1 MTSFLAMVK
10 GFLKMTVRNRT
21 ALFWNLIF
29 PVIFIL
35 VFGTVFNES
44 GFSSKVGIAG
54 APSDF
59 HSEVVQAMDSTD
71 VFEVTTDETVDQ
83 QLDKLKNG
91 DRDAVIVFGD
101 APANGGFPTVQ
112 LYYDE
117 AAGPNSQISVSAIQQ
132 TLNHV
137 AQGPSPVTIE
147 AQPVQTL
154 DISYMDFLL
163 PGILAMSIM
172 NSGVIG
178 LSTSFVTYRER
189 GILRRIK
196 ITPFPLTS
204 FISARVISQL
214 IIAVPQALILYL
226 ISNVF
231 FGVDIQGSIL
241 LVILSIFIGS
251 LAFLAMGFAV
261 SSIAPNVET
270 AASYSNLITFPMLF
284 LSGVFF
290 DVDSAPGWLKPITKV
305 LPLRYLVDALREVMT
320 RGKGLDAIWMD
331 WVILGVTA
339 LISVAIAVR
348 FFRWDSKTV

>member
-1 MTSFLAMVK
+1 MTGFLAMVK

-35 VFGTVFNES
+35 VFGTVFNDTD
-44 GFSSKVGIAG
+44 FSANVGLAG
-54 APSDF
+54 AS
-59 HSEVVQAMDSTD
+59 SEYHTEVAQAMDQSEVFDTSTD
-71 VFEVTTDETVDQ
+71 LTAEQ
-83 QLDKLKNG
+83 QLDKLKDG
-91 DRDAVIVFGD
+91 DRDVVLVFGEE
-101 APANGGFPTVQ
+101 PARGGFPTVQ

-117 AAGPNSQISVSAIQQ
+117 AAGPNAQISISAITQL
-132 TLNHV
+132 LNSV

-147 AQPVQTL
+147 AQPVETL

-178 LSTSFVTYRER
+178 LSTSFVTFRER

-196 ITPFPLTS
+196 ITPFPLPS
-204 FISARVISQL
+204 FVSARVISQL

-226 ISNVF
+226 ISHFF
-231 FGVDIQGSIL
+231 FGVDIQGNIL

-251 LAFLAMGFAV
+251 LAFLAIGFAV

-348 FFRWDSKTV
+348 FFRWDAKSV

>member
-1 MTSFLAMVK
+1 MTGFRSMTI

-29 PVIFIL
+29 PIIFIF
-35 VFGTVFNES
+35 VFGTVFDAS
-44 GFSSKVGIAG
+44 DFSAKVGLAG

-59 HSEVVQAMDSTD
+59 HTAVAQAMQNSDIFHVSS
-71 VFEVTTDETVDQ
+71 DETVDQ
-83 QLDKLKNG
+83 QLVQLKDG
-91 DRDAVIVFGD
+91 DRDVVLVFGD
-101 APANGGFPTVQ
+101 EPAGGGFPTVQ

-117 AAGPNSQISVSAIQQ
+117 AAGPNAHVSVSAIQQ
-132 TLNHV
+132 LLNSV

-154 DISYMDFLL
+154 NISYMDFLL
-163 PGILAMSIM
+163 PGIIAMSIM

-178 LSTSFVTYRER
+178 LSTTFVTFRER

-196 ITPFPLTS
+196 VTPFPLPS
-204 FISARVISQL
+204 FITARVISQL
-214 IIAVPQALILYL
+214 IVAVPQALILYL
-226 ISNVF
+226 IAHLL
-231 FGVDIQGSIL
+231 FGVDIQGNIL
-241 LVILSIFIGS
+241 LVLLSIFIGS

-284 LSGVFF
+284 FAGVFF
-290 DVDSAPGWLKPITKV
+290 SVDQAPAWLQPIMKV
-305 LPLRYLVDALREVMT
+305 LPLRYLVDALREVMM
-320 RGKGLDAIWMD
+320 RGKGLSAIWMD
-331 WVILGVTA
+331 WVILGLTM
-339 LISVAIAVR
+339 LISVLIAVR

>member
-1 MTSFLAMVK
+1 MIVA
-10 GFLKMTVRNRT
+10 FLKMTVRNRT

-35 VFGTVFNES
+35 VFGTVFNNDQ
-44 GFSSKVGIAG
+44 FSSDVGLAG
-54 APSDF
+54 APSEY
-59 HSEVVQAMDSTD
+59 HTEVAHALESSD
-71 VFEVTTDETVDQ
+71 VFDVTTSEDPQQELDE
-83 QLDKLKNG
+83 LKDGN
-91 DRDAVIVFGD
+91 RDVVLVFGEE
-101 APANGGFPTVQ
+101 PTGGGFPTVQ

-117 AAGPNSQISVSAIQQ
+117 AAGPNAQISINAISQVL
-132 TLNHV
+132 TSV

-147 AQPVQTL
+147 AQPVETL

-196 ITPFPLTS
+196 ITPFPLPS
-204 FISARVISQL
+204 FVSARVISQL

-226 ISNVF
+226 ISHF
-231 FGVDIQGSIL
+231 LFDVDIQGSIL
-241 LVILSIFIGS
+241 LVIISIFIGS
-251 LAFLAMGFAV
+251 LAFLAIGFAV

-290 DVDSAPGWLKPITKV
+290 DVDSAPSWLAPITKV

-331 WVILGVTA
+331 WVILLVTM
-339 LISVAIAVR
+339 LISVLIAVR
-348 FFRWDSKTV
+348 FFRWDARSV

>member
-1 MTSFLAMVK
+1 MTGFRSMTI

-29 PVIFIL
+29 PIIFIFI
-35 VFGTVFNES
+35 FGTVFDAS
-44 GFSSKVGIAG
+44 DFSAKVGLAG

-59 HSEVVQAMDSTD
+59 HTAVAQAMQNSDIFHVSS
-71 VFEVTTDETVDQ
+71 DETVDQ
-83 QLDKLKNG
+83 QLAQLKDG
-91 DRDAVIVFGD
+91 DRDVVLVFGD
-101 APANGGFPTVQ
+101 EPAGGGFPTVQ

-117 AAGPNSQISVSAIQQ
+117 AAGPNAHVSVSAIQQ
-132 TLNHV
+132 LLNSV

-154 DISYMDFLL
+154 NISYMDFLL
-163 PGILAMSIM
+163 PGIIAMSIM

-178 LSTSFVTYRER
+178 LSTTFVTFRER

-196 ITPFPLTS
+196 VTPFPLPS
-204 FISARVISQL
+204 FITARVISQL
-214 IIAVPQALILYL
+214 IVAVPQALILYL
-226 ISNVF
+226 IAHLL
-231 FGVDIQGSIL
+231 FGVDIQGNIL
-241 LVILSIFIGS
+241 LVLLSIFIGS

-284 LSGVFF
+284 FAGVFF
-290 DVDSAPGWLKPITKV
+290 SVDQAPAWLQPIMKV
-305 LPLRYLVDALREVMT
+305 LPLRYLVDALREVMM
-320 RGKGLDAIWMD
+320 RGKGLSAIWMD
-331 WVILGVTA
+331 WVILGLTM
-339 LISVAIAVR
+339 LISVLIAVR

>member
-1 MTSFLAMVK
+1 MSGFLAMVK
-10 GFLKMTVRNRT
+10 GFLKMTLRNRT

-35 VFGTVFNES
+35 VFGTVFS
-44 GFSSKVGIAG
+44 DSDFSSNVGLAG
-54 APSDF
+54 APSEF
-59 HSEVVQAMDSTD
+59 HAEVAQALDSSD
-71 VFEVTTDETVDQ
+71 VFDVSSDETVDR
-83 QLDKLKNG
+83 QLEQLKDG
-91 DRDAVIVFGD
+91 DRDVVLVFGD
-101 APANGGFPTVQ
+101 EPAGGGFPTVQ
-112 LYYDE
+112 LYFDE
-117 AAGPNSQISVSAIQQ
+117 AAGPNAQISINAIRQVL
-132 TLNHV
+132 TTV

-147 AQPVQTL
+147 EQPVQTL

-163 PGILAMSIM
+163 PGILAMAIM

-204 FISARVISQL
+204 FVGARVISQL

-226 ISNVF
+226 ISHF
-231 FGVDIQGSIL
+231 LFGVDSLGSIL
-241 LVILSIFIGS
+241 LVIISIFIGS
-251 LAFLAMGFAV
+251 LAFLAIGFAV

-290 DVDSAPGWLKPITKV
+290 DIDSAPGWLKPITRV

-320 RGKGLDAIWMD
+320 RGKGIDAIWQD
-331 WVILGVTA
+331 WLILGVTT
-339 LISVAIAVR
+339 LIAVAIAVR
-348 FFRWDSKTV
+348 FFRWDARSV

>member
-1 MTSFLAMVK
+1 MVK
-10 GFLKMTVRNRT
+10 SFLKMTVRNRT

-35 VFGTVFNES
+35 VFGTVFNNDQ
-44 GFSSKVGIAG
+44 FSSDVGLSG
-54 APSDF
+54 APSEF
-59 HSEVVQAMDSTD
+59 HTAVAQTLEDTD
-71 VFEVTTDETVDQ
+71 VFSVTTNEDTQQELDE
-83 QLDKLKNG
+83 LKDGN
-91 DRDAVIVFGD
+91 RDVVLVFGEE
-101 APANGGFPTVQ
+101 PAGGGFPTVQ

-117 AAGPNSQISVSAIQQ
+117 AAGPNSQISINAISQV
-132 TLNHV
+132 LNSV

-147 AQPVQTL
+147 AQPVETL

-178 LSTSFVTYRER
+178 LSTSFVTFRER

-196 ITPFPLTS
+196 ITPFPLSS
-204 FISARVISQL
+204 FVTARVISQL
-214 IIAVPQALILYL
+214 VIAVPQALILYL
-226 ISNVF
+226 ISHF
-231 FGVDIQGSIL
+231 LFGVDIQGSIL

-251 LAFLAMGFAV
+251 LAFLAIGFAI

-290 DVDSAPGWLKPITKV
+290 DIDSGPSWLVPITKV

-320 RGKGLDAIWMD
+320 RGKGLETIWTD
-331 WVILGVTA
+331 WVILGATA
-339 LISVAIAVR
+339 LIAVFIAVR
-348 FFRWDSKTV
+348 FFRWDARSV

>member
-1 MTSFLAMVK
+1 MASFLSMVK
-10 GFLKMTVRNRT
+10 SFLKMTVRNRT

-35 VFGTVFNES
+35 VFGTVFNNDQ
-44 GFSSKVGIAG
+44 FSSDVGLAG
-54 APSDF
+54 APSEF
-59 HSEVVQAMDSTD
+59 HSAVAQTLEETD
-71 VFEVTTDETVDQ
+71 VFHVTTNEDTQ
-83 QLDKLKNG
+83 QELDALKDG
-91 DRDAVIVFGD
+91 DRNVVLVFGD
-101 APANGGFPTVQ
+101 EPASGGFPTVQ

-117 AAGPNSQISVSAIQQ
+117 AAGPNSQISINAITQV
-132 TLNHV
+132 LNSV

-147 AQPVQTL
+147 AQPVETL

-178 LSTSFVTYRER
+178 LSTSFVTFRER

-196 ITPFPLTS
+196 ITPFPLSS
-204 FISARVISQL
+204 FVTARVISQL

-226 ISNVF
+226 ISHF
-231 FGVDIQGSIL
+231 LFGVDIQGSIL
-241 LVILSIFIGS
+241 LVVISIFIGS
-251 LAFLAMGFAV
+251 LAFLAIGFAV

-290 DVDSAPGWLKPITKV
+290 DIDSGPAWLTPITKV

-320 RGKGLDAIWMD
+320 RGKGLETIWMD
-331 WVILGVTA
+331 WVILGATA
-339 LISVAIAVR
+339 LIAVLIAVR
-348 FFRWDSKTV
+348 FFRWDARTV

>member
-1 MTSFLAMVK
+1 MTSFLAMVT
-10 GFLKMTVRNRT
+10 GFLKMTMRNRT

-35 VFGTVFNES
+35 VFGTVFNN
-44 GFSSKVGIAG
+44 GDFSASVGVAG
-54 APSDF
+54 APSEF
-59 HSEVVQAMDSTD
+59 HSAVAQTLQESD
-71 VFEVTTDETVDQ
+71 VFEVSTGSADDELAALRD
-83 QLDKLKNG
+83 G
-91 DRDAVIVFGD
+91 DRDVVVVFED
-101 APANGGFPTVQ
+101 EPASGGYPTVQ

-117 AAGPNSQISVSAIQQ
+117 AAGPNAQISVNAIQQ
-132 TLNHV
+132 VLTNV
-137 AQGPSPVTIE
+137 AQGPSPVTVQ
-147 AQPVQTL
+147 AQPVETL

-178 LSTSFVTYRER
+178 LSTSFVTFRER

-204 FISARVISQL
+204 FVTARVISQL

-226 ISNVF
+226 ISHF
-231 FGVDIQGSIL
+231 LFGVDIQGNIL

-251 LAFLAMGFAV
+251 LAFLAIGFAV

-290 DVDSAPGWLKPITKV
+290 GVDSAPGWLEPITKI

-320 RGKGLDAIWMD
+320 RGKGLDAIWQD
-331 WVILGVTA
+331 WLFLGVTA
-339 LISVAIAVR
+339 LIAVFIAVR
-348 FFRWDSKTV
+348 FFRWDARTV

>member
-1 MTSFLAMVK
+1 MTGFRSMTI

-29 PVIFIL
+29 PIIFIF
-35 VFGTVFNES
+35 VFGTVFDAS
-44 GFSSKVGIAG
+44 DFSAKVGLAG

-59 HSEVVQAMDSTD
+59 HTAVAQAMADSD
-71 VFEVTTDETVDQ
+71 IFHVSSDETVDQ
-83 QLDKLKNG
+83 QLAQLKDG
-91 DRDAVIVFGD
+91 DRDVVLVFGD
-101 APANGGFPTVQ
+101 EPAGGGFPTVQ

-117 AAGPNSQISVSAIQQ
+117 AAGPNAHVSVSAIQQ
-132 TLNHV
+132 LLNSV

-154 DISYMDFLL
+154 NISYMDFLL
-163 PGILAMSIM
+163 PGIIAMSIM

-178 LSTSFVTYRER
+178 LSTTFVTFRER

-196 ITPFPLTS
+196 VTPFPLPS
-204 FISARVISQL
+204 FITARVISQL
-214 IIAVPQALILYL
+214 IVAVPQALILYL
-226 ISNVF
+226 IAHLL
-231 FGVDIQGSIL
+231 FGVDIQGNIL
-241 LVILSIFIGS
+241 LVLLSIFIGS

-284 LSGVFF
+284 FAGVFF
-290 DVDSAPGWLKPITKV
+290 SVDQAPAWLQPIMKV
-305 LPLRYLVDALREVMT
+305 LPLRYLVDALREVMM
-320 RGKGLDAIWMD
+320 RGKGLSAIWMD
-331 WVILGVTA
+331 WVILGLTM
-339 LISVAIAVR
+339 LISVLIAVR

>member
-1 MTSFLAMVK
+1 MVK
-10 GFLKMTVRNRT
+10 SFLKMTVRNRT

-35 VFGTVFNES
+35 VFGTVFNDD
-44 GFSSKVGIAG
+44 GFNSDVGLAG
-54 APSDF
+54 APSEF
-59 HSEVVQAMDSTD
+59 HSAVAQTLEDSEVFS
-71 VFEVTTDETVDQ
+71 VTTDENTQ
-83 QLDKLKNG
+83 QELDELKDGN
-91 DRDAVIVFGD
+91 RDVVLVFGD
-101 APANGGFPTVQ
+101 EPSGGGFPTVQ

-117 AAGPNSQISVSAIQQ
+117 AAGPNAQISINAISQV
-132 TLNHV
+132 LNSV

-147 AQPVQTL
+147 AQPVETL

-178 LSTSFVTYRER
+178 LSTSFVTFRER

-196 ITPFPLTS
+196 ITPFPLSS
-204 FISARVISQL
+204 FVTARVISQL

-226 ISNVF
+226 ISHF
-231 FGVDIQGSIL
+231 LFGVDIQGSIL
-241 LVILSIFIGS
+241 LVIVSIFIGS
-251 LAFLAMGFAV
+251 LAFLAIGFAV

-290 DVDSAPGWLKPITKV
+290 DVDSAPGWLAPITKV

-331 WVILGVTA
+331 WVILAATA
-339 LISVAIAVR
+339 LIGVLIAVR
-348 FFRWDSKTV
+348 FFRWEARTA

>member
-1 MTSFLAMVK
+1 MTSFLSMIKA
-10 GFLKMTVRNRT
+10 FLKMTVRNRT

-29 PVIFIL
+29 PVLFIL
-35 VFGTVFNES
+35 VFGTVFDQDQ
-44 GFSSKVGIAG
+44 FSANVGLAG
-54 APSDF
+54 APSEY
-59 HSEVVQAMDSTD
+59 HSAVALALEDSD
-71 VFEVTTDETVDQ
+71 VFSVTTNEDTQ
-83 QLDKLKNG
+83 QELDALKDG
-91 DRDAVIVFGD
+91 DRDVVLVFGEE
-101 APANGGFPTVQ
+101 PTGGGFPTVQ

-117 AAGPNSQISVSAIQQ
+117 ASGPNSQVSINAIEQV
-132 TLNHV
+132 LNSV

-147 AQPVQTL
+147 AQPVETL

-163 PGILAMSIM
+163 PGIMAMSIM
-172 NSGVIG
+172 NAGVIG
-178 LSTSFVTYRER
+178 LSTSFVTFRER

-196 ITPFPLTS
+196 ITPFPLSS
-204 FISARVISQL
+204 FITARVISQL

-226 ISNVF
+226 ISHFF

-241 LVILSIFIGS
+241 LVVLSIFIGS
-251 LAFLAMGFAV
+251 LAFLAIGFAV

-290 DVDSAPGWLKPITKV
+290 DIDSAPSWLAPITKV

-331 WVILGVTA
+331 WVILGATA
-339 LISVAIAVR
+339 VVGVLIAVR
-348 FFRWDSKTV
+348 FFRWDARSV

>member
-1 MTSFLAMVK
+1 MTGFRSMTI

-29 PVIFIL
+29 PIIFIF
-35 VFGTVFNES
+35 VFGTVFDAS
-44 GFSSKVGIAG
+44 DFSAKVGLAG

-59 HSEVVQAMDSTD
+59 HTAVAQAMQNSDIFHVSS
-71 VFEVTTDETVDQ
+71 DETVDQ
-83 QLDKLKNG
+83 QLAQLKDG
-91 DRDAVIVFGD
+91 DRDVVLVFGD
-101 APANGGFPTVQ
+101 EPAGGGFPTVQ

-117 AAGPNSQISVSAIQQ
+117 AAGPNAHVSVSAIQQ
-132 TLNHV
+132 LLNSV

-154 DISYMDFLL
+154 NISYMDFLL
-163 PGILAMSIM
+163 PGIIAMSIM

-178 LSTSFVTYRER
+178 LSTTFVTFRER

-196 ITPFPLTS
+196 VTPFPLPS
-204 FISARVISQL
+204 FITARVISQL
-214 IIAVPQALILYL
+214 IVAVPQALILYL
-226 ISNVF
+226 IAHLL
-231 FGVDIQGSIL
+231 FGVDIQGNIL
-241 LVILSIFIGS
+241 LVLLSIFIGS

-284 LSGVFF
+284 FAGVFF
-290 DVDSAPGWLKPITKV
+290 SVDQAPAWLQPIMKV
-305 LPLRYLVDALREVMT
+305 LPLRYLVDALREVMM
-320 RGKGLDAIWMD
+320 RGKGLSAIWMD
-331 WVILGVTA
+331 WVILGLTM
-339 LISVAIAVR
+339 LISVLIAVR

>member
-1 MTSFLAMVK
+1 MSSFLAMVV
-10 GFLKMTVRNRT
+10 GFLKMTARNRT

-35 VFGTVFNES
+35 VFGTVFGDNN
-44 GFSSKVGIAG
+44 FQADVGVAG
-54 APSDF
+54 APSEF
-59 HSEVVQAMDSTD
+59 QAEVDATLRGSDAFVVSSG
-71 VFEVTTDETVDQ
+71 ETAEQELAALRD
-83 QLDKLKNG
+83 G
-91 DRDAVIVFGD
+91 DRDVVLVFGEE
-101 APANGGFPTVQ
+101 PAGGGFPAVQ

-117 AAGPNSQISVSAIQQ
+117 AAGPNAQISLSAIQQ
-132 TLNHV
+132 VLNSV
-137 AQGPSPVTIE
+137 AQGPSPVPVE
-147 AQPVQTL
+147 VQPVETL

-163 PGILAMSIM
+163 PGIIAMSIM

-178 LSTSFVTYRER
+178 LSTSFVTFRER

-196 ITPFPLTS
+196 VTPFPLPS
-204 FISARVISQL
+204 FVSARVISQL

-226 ISNVF
+226 ISHF
-231 FGVDIQGSIL
+231 LFGVDIQGSIL

-251 LAFLAMGFAV
+251 LAFLAMGFAI

-290 DVDSAPGWLKPITKV
+290 AVDSAPGWLQPITKL

-320 RGKGLDAIWMD
+320 RGKGLDAIWQD
-331 WVILGVTA
+331 WLILGLTA
-339 LISVAIAVR
+339 LISVVIAVR
-348 FFRWDSKTV
+348 FFRWDARTV

>member
-1 MTSFLAMVK
+1 MSSFLSMVTS
-10 GFLKMTVRNRT
+10 FLKMTVRNRT
-21 ALFWNLIF
+21 ALFWNLVF

-35 VFGTVFNES
+35 VFGTVFNNDQ
-44 GFSSKVGIAG
+44 FSSDVGLTG
-54 APSDF
+54 APSEF
-59 HSEVVQAMDSTD
+59 HTAVAQTLEDTD
-71 VFEVTTDETVDQ
+71 VFSVTTSEDTQ
-83 QLDKLKNG
+83 QELDALKDG
-91 DRDAVIVFGD
+91 DRDVVLVFGEE
-101 APANGGFPTVQ
+101 PSGGGFPAVQ

-117 AAGPNSQISVSAIQQ
+117 AAGPNSQISINALTQV
-132 TLNHV
+132 LNSV

-147 AQPVQTL
+147 AQPVETL

-178 LSTSFVTYRER
+178 LSTSFVTFRER

-196 ITPFPLTS
+196 ITPFPLSS
-204 FISARVISQL
+204 FVTARVISQL
-214 IIAVPQALILYL
+214 VIAVPQAPILYL
-226 ISNVF
+226 ISHF
-231 FGVDIQGSIL
+231 LFGVDIQGSIL

-251 LAFLAMGFAV
+251 LAFLAIGFAI

-290 DVDSAPGWLKPITKV
+290 DIDSGPSWLVPITKV

-320 RGKGLDAIWMD
+320 RGKGLETIWTD
-331 WVILGVTA
+331 WAILGATA
-339 LISVAIAVR
+339 LIGVLIAVR
-348 FFRWDSKTV
+348 FFRWDARTV

>member
-1 MTSFLAMVK
+1 MTSFLSRVK
-10 GFLKMTVRNRT
+10 SFLKMTVRNRT

-35 VFGTVFNES
+35 VFGTVFNDD
-44 GFSSKVGIAG
+44 GFNSDVGLAG
-54 APSDF
+54 APSEF
-59 HSEVVQAMDSTD
+59 HSAVAQILEDSD
-71 VFEVTTDETVDQ
+71 VFSVTTHEDTQQELDE
-83 QLDKLKNG
+83 LKDG
-91 DRDAVIVFGD
+91 SRDVVLVFDEEPSG
-101 APANGGFPTVQ
+101 GGFPTVQ

-117 AAGPNSQISVSAIQQ
+117 AAGPNAQISISAITQV
-132 TLNHV
+132 LNSV

-147 AQPVQTL
+147 AQPVETL

-178 LSTSFVTYRER
+178 LSTSFVTFRER

-196 ITPFPLTS
+196 ITPFPLAS
-204 FISARVISQL
+204 FVSARVISQL

-226 ISNVF
+226 ISHF
-231 FGVDIQGSIL
+231 LFGVDIQGSIL

-251 LAFLAMGFAV
+251 LAFLAIGFAI
-261 SSIAPNVET
+261 SSIAPNTET

-290 DVDSAPGWLKPITKV
+290 DIDSAPGWLAPITKV

-331 WVILGVTA
+331 WVILAATA
-339 LISVAIAVR
+339 LIGVLIAVR
-348 FFRWDSKTV
+348 FFRWEARTV

>member
-1 MTSFLAMVK
+1 MTGFLAMVK

-35 VFGTVFNES
+35 VFGTVFNDS
-44 GFSSKVGIAG
+44 GFSADVGLAG
-54 APSDF
+54 EPSEY
-59 HSEVVQAMDSTD
+59 HTAVEQAMRGTD
-71 VFEVTTDETVDQ
+71 VFKVSSDETVDR
-83 QLDKLKNG
+83 QLEQLKDG
-91 DRDAVIVFGD
+91 DRDVVLVFGEE
-101 APANGGFPTVQ
+101 PSGGGFPTVQ

-117 AAGPNSQISVSAIQQ
+117 AAGPNAQISVNAIRQV
-132 TLNHV
+132 LNTV

-147 AQPVQTL
+147 EQPVETL

-163 PGILAMSIM
+163 PGIMAMAIM

-178 LSTSFVTYRER
+178 LSTSFVTFRER

-196 ITPFPLTS
+196 ITPFPLPS
-204 FISARVISQL
+204 FVSARVISQL

-226 ISNVF
+226 ISHF
-231 FGVDIQGSIL
+231 LFDVDIQGSIL

-251 LAFLAMGFAV
+251 LTFLAIGFAV

-320 RGKGLDAIWMD
+320 RGKGLDAIWLD

-339 LISVAIAVR
+339 LIAVAIAVR
-348 FFRWDSKTV
+348 FFRWDARSV

>member
-1 MTSFLAMVK
+1 M
-10 GFLKMTVRNRT
+10 
-21 ALFWNLIF
+21 
-29 PVIFIL
+29 L
-35 VFGTVFNES
+35 VFG
-44 GFSSKVGIAG
+44 
-54 APSDF
+54 
-59 HSEVVQAMDSTD
+59 
-71 VFEVTTDETVDQ
+71 DE
-83 QLDKLKNG
+83 
-91 DRDAVIVFGD
+91 
-101 APANGGFPTVQ
+101 PAGGFPTVQ

-117 AAGPNSQISVSAIQQ
+117 AAGPNAQISINAITQVM
-132 TLNHV
+132 NSV

-147 AQPVQTL
+147 AQPVETL

-178 LSTSFVTYRER
+178 LSTSFVTFRER

-196 ITPFPLTS
+196 ITPFPLSS
-204 FISARVISQL
+204 FVTARVISQL

-226 ISNVF
+226 ISHF
-231 FGVDIQGSIL
+231 LLDVDIQGSIL
-241 LVILSIFIGS
+241 LVIISIFIGS
-251 LAFLAMGFAV
+251 LAFLAIGFAV

-290 DVDSAPGWLKPITKV
+290 DIDSAPGWLAPITKL

-331 WVILGVTA
+331 WVVLGATA
-339 LISVAIAVR
+339 LIGVLIAVR
-348 FFRWDSKTV
+348 FFRWEARSV